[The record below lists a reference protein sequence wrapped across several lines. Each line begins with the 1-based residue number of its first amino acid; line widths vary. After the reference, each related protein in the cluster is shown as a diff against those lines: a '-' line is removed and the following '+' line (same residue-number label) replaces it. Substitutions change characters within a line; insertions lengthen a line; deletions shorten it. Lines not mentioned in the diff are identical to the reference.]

1 MTTCRRFYRECPEF
15 NICVNIGKKGYV
27 LAEDPSDRF
36 TIFQYG
42 VYGIGKFARIF
53 ESEYLT
59 FEGGNFY
66 DVREYVYD
74 HVVFHS
80 QEDFFLIG
88 FNTKDKSQ
96 GWEGRLVTESV
107 LDLTDMYDT
116 ETITNRRSF
125 IICFDGK
132 PTVNGKILKRYD
144 YSEVRPDKKY
154 NITYPGVLALFT
166 KL

>member
-15 NICVNIGKKGYV
+15 NICVNIGKKDYV
-27 LAEDPSDRF
+27 LAEDPQERY

-42 VYGIGKFARIF
+42 IEGIGKFGRIF
-53 ESEYLT
+53 ESDYIT
-59 FEGGNFY
+59 FEGGKFY
-66 DVREYVYD
+66 DVREYVHD
-74 HVVFHS
+74 NVVFHA

-96 GWEGRLVTESV
+96 GWEGRL
-107 LDLTDMYDT
+107 LT
-116 ETITNRRSF
+116 ETELDVTSHKPEIKYNRHF

-132 PTVNGKILKRYD
+132 PVVNGKKLKRYD
-144 YSEVRPDKKY
+144 YSEVYPNKKY
-154 NITYPGVLALFT
+154 NIEYDLGVIGLFT